1 MKEGGEG
8 EHLNLHPMKIAGG
21 TGRAVEAMVR
31 IVNGEVVEDDA
42 PTAPAS
48 APAAP
53 AFSYSGAGGC
63 RTCLRTTRRRLVD
76 IVACCQN
83 IGFFPAP

>member
-8 EHLNLHPMKIAGG
+8 EHLHPMKIAGG
-21 TGRAVEAMVR
+21 TRRAVEAMVR

>member
-8 EHLNLHPMKIAGG
+8 EYLHPMKIAGG

-76 IVACCQN
+76 SVACCQN